1 MSKKAK
7 LSQLNNQIEKSP
19 TKTHRPSKKESGI
32 QANPERGE
40 RGNFLK
46 ITMTLPPAMLG
57 KLRQLG
63 LERKAE
69 GKRDTDVSSLIREAV
84 SLLFDVEKV

>member
-7 LSQLNNQIEKSP
+7 LSQLNAEIKKNSSKEKSL
-19 TKTHRPSKKESGI
+19 KKESNKI
-32 QANPERGE
+32 QPNPERGE

-46 ITMTLPPAMLG
+46 ITITLPPEVLG

-69 GKRDTDVSSLIREAV
+69 GERDTDVSSLIREAV
-84 SLLFDVEKV
+84 SLLFDQN